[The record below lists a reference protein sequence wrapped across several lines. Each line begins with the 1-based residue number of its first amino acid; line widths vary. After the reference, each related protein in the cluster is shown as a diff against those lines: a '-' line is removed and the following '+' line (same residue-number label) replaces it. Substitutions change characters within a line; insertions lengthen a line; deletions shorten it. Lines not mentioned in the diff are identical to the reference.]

1 VCLKIKSYL
10 DLRKKETAIAYKI
23 PDAFVII
30 V

>member
-1 VCLKIKSYL
+1 L